1 MDAEY
6 ELLLARV
13 GRLYERHCRGRHDGS
28 RFNIFTALRSP
39 SDEAMKPNPR
49 STGLRCATL
58 PARLGIVSHV
68 LANPRSSSRS
78 ALPEQCW
85 ALRL

>member
-28 RFNIFTALRSP
+28 RRQTLITVTVRGSCCALSARRTDVVENGIRPWSP
-39 SDEAMKPNPR
+39 VFR
-49 STGLRCATL
+49 F
-58 PARLGIVSHV
+58 
-68 LANPRSSSRS
+68 
-78 ALPEQCW
+78 
-85 ALRL
+85 